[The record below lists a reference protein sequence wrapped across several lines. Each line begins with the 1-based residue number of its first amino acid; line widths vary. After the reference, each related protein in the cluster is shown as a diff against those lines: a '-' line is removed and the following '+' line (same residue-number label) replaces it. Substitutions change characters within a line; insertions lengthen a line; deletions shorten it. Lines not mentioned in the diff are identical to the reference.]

1 MRNAQRTAHDVGSE
15 VRGMMIHNSGKPPEA
30 LPVEANIKDVKRK
43 LRNTAKEMKKLDA
56 PKKKPRPAN

>member
-1 MRNAQRTAHDVGSE
+1 
-15 VRGMMIHNSGKPPEA
+15 MMIHNSGKPPEA